1 MFEEV
6 AKLLR
11 FSFLV
16 YYVLSISFRVLFF
29 DSYDL
34 FESGGGGIFV
44 DYFVDLFYLVDAT
57 ISVPRPSTIHP
68 QCPDTSSTLHSVS
81 KVVHRHSLVVPK
93 QGATLFVRRK
103 VSIAR
108 ARWENAVMCL
118 LHFVMIFPFEIVG
131 LLASMNGYYILRTTR
146 LIRCCY
152 ISTYWNGAAEL
163 LRKYRLA
170 VSACVQRVTL
180 FTIVLVAAG
189 HVAACIFYNI
199 AVNDLHHGIANNWL
213 VHDGLAVLSADGAS
227 FTLMR
232 SVGYR
237 YVRAFYWSITALT
250 TVGLGDIAAWS
261 QSETWFSIF
270 YFLVIPMLGTMTLAN
285 LTMVITNYDAA
296 HYENLKK
303 INRFE
308 KYAAYRH
315 LPPALTNR
323 VVSYYEHQWKRLRG
337 MDELQVCP
345 PSNVLRVLIIRSN
358 CYLSCF
364 L

>member
-1 MFEEV
+1 MYEEV

-16 YYVLSISFRVLFF
+16 YYVFSISFRVLFF
-29 DSYDL
+29 DSYDSL
-34 FESGGGGIFV
+34 QSEVGIFV
-44 DYFVDLFYLVDAT
+44 DYFVDLFYLVDT
-57 ISVPRPSTIHP
+57 IISVPRPSTIHP

-108 ARWENAVMCL
+108 ARWENAMMCL